1 MEERLGSSP
10 PPTSSSSS
18 SPKPSPPLQQWFAL
32 ENSCWQL
39 TLKLEGFKEERQ
51 AINPVTVNV
60 RVALLPP
67 GGDGLANVQILEPS
81 TKYVPKGFV
90 WSVGR
95 GLDDNSDDASMYL
108 RFNVRGEGLSPV
120 LPDGSLY
127 VNARIARGG
136 GADLGAAGVARGG
149 MGSGER
155 PSAEG
160 EGALQ
165 LVDGLV
171 TFKRPQKARFL
182 FMVYDGLLAEFKV
195 VGTAALRPIAPPSPP
210 AA

>member
-1 MEERLGSSP
+1 M
-10 PPTSSSSS
+10 
-18 SPKPSPPLQQWFAL
+18 
-32 ENSCWQL
+32 
-39 TLKLEGFKEERQ
+39 
-51 AINPVTVNV
+51 TVNV

-81 TKYVPKGFV
+81 TKYVPRGSS
-90 WSVGR
+90 SVGR

-108 RFNVRGEGLSPV
+108 ANVRGEGLSPV

-195 VGTAALRPIAPPSPP
+195 VGRPPLRPMRRLPP